1 MNKQNSIIFVV
12 SLCIVAVLCLLFC
25 SDNIK
30 KPNSEQ
36 NSSTISTSVDN
47 LSTTEQTQPTTN
59 ASNNLPF
66 KLSDIPRYSGS
77 PFCEVNNNKPYLQ
90 SDELTT
96 DSFKRFSELDSL
108 GPCRPRNAVRSE

>member
-36 NSSTISTSVDN
+36 NSSTTSTSVDN
-47 LSTTEQTQPTTN
+47 LSTTEQTQPTPTHQTI
-59 ASNNLPF
+59 SR
-66 KLSDIPRYSGS
+66 LSCLIFRVIPAALSAR
-77 PFCEVNNNKPYLQ
+77 
-90 SDELTT
+90 
-96 DSFKRFSELDSL
+96 
-108 GPCRPRNAVRSE
+108 